1 MQNKGAAAV
10 CERLRLDV
18 RDGLMSPA
26 PHALQVAALDS
37 DGEDDGEYDDP
48 EGEAWLPD
56 DFIALANSDDPTAS
70 WGGEE
75 DDDANGEM
83 TEEDHWRSI
92 GHGGPLRG
100 WRPPMGDAASGDD
113 DEDDDDDTVAAASDG
128 APDRAV
134 GAGRSDDDF
143 SDGFDGADSAATSR
157 FTEYSMTSSILT
169 RTDIQQRQ
177 DDHFEEMFAQVRGK
191 RGVQRPGCTRTCGC
205 TSASRRNVLGRVQPA
220 PAVARWPHQRRPHAP
235 RSFPNALVV

>member
-83 TEEDHWRSI
+83 TEEDHWRRSTDSVVMVVEVHSYLRSESKFKIINSI
-92 GHGGPLRG
+92 
-100 WRPPMGDAASGDD
+100 
-113 DEDDDDDTVAAASDG
+113 
-128 APDRAV
+128 
-134 GAGRSDDDF
+134 
-143 SDGFDGADSAATSR
+143 
-157 FTEYSMTSSILT
+157 
-169 RTDIQQRQ
+169 
-177 DDHFEEMFAQVRGK
+177 K
-191 RGVQRPGCTRTCGC
+191 
-205 TSASRRNVLGRVQPA
+205 
-220 PAVARWPHQRRPHAP
+220 
-235 RSFPNALVV
+235 SFV